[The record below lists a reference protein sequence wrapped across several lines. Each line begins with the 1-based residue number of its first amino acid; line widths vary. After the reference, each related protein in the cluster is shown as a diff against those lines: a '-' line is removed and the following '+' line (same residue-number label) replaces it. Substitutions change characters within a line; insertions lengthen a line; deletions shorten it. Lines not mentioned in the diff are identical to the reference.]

1 MAAGWTCSSSW
12 LPQYNTI
19 GFLWYHI
26 LTNLIYCLLMWRK
39 TFQHNLWKQTQ
50 NEKLVQKR
58 TQHST
63 KENDLLNEIL
73 STKEPISPGHL
84 ILWISLQLYSA
95 KRSQIPISS
104 WSTSSRGIL
113 CKKNEV
119 LKMRTKTKQ
128 GLSGILKLPV
138 NPHKSS
144 TTLIQIE
151 ILMYMTSDSQTM
163 STKYIIFSPT
173 KNKCVMDIEKQK
185 AKNSEISQLA
195 VLQFQRMIIQ
205 QNFINKYWMWRSPK

>member
-1 MAAGWTCSSSW
+1 
-12 LPQYNTI
+12 
-19 GFLWYHI
+19 
-26 LTNLIYCLLMWRK
+26 
-39 TFQHNLWKQTQ
+39 
-50 NEKLVQKR
+50 
-58 TQHST
+58 
-63 KENDLLNEIL
+63 
-73 STKEPISPGHL
+73 
-84 ILWISLQLYSA
+84 
-95 KRSQIPISS
+95 
-104 WSTSSRGIL
+104 
-113 CKKNEV
+113 
-119 LKMRTKTKQ
+119 MRTKTKQ

-173 KNKCVMDIEKQK
+173 KNKYVMDIEKQK

-205 QNFINKYWMWRSPK
+205 QNFINKY